1 MSKLNIIFEDN
12 NLLVIDKPA
21 GLVAHEGN
29 GQNSETL
36 VNMLRKYLPPA
47 SADLERFGL
56 LHRLDKD
63 TSGLLLVAKTAKY
76 FHYLKDLFRRRQITK
91 EYLALVH
98 GRLSPRRG
106 IVQVPLSRDAI
117 TRTKFSPDRQGRA
130 AETAYEVIDY
140 FKSFTYLKVTPKTG
154 RTHQIRVHL
163 ASLGYPIV
171 GDKTYGR
178 KSDILID
185 RQFLH
190 AHRIKFIDL
199 EGKQREFTAPLPNN
213 LKEFLNESR

>member
-1 MSKLNIIFEDN
+1 MNKLNIIFEDSS
-12 NLLVIDKPA
+12 LLVIDKPA
-21 GLVAHEGN
+21 GLVVHEGN
-29 GQNSETL
+29 GQAGEML
-36 VNMLRKYLPPA
+36 VDMLKKYLPPA
-47 SADLERFGL
+47 SAGLERFGL

-76 FHYLKDLFRRRQITK
+76 FHYLKDLFRRHQIAK

-98 GRLSPRRG
+98 GRLSPRQG
-106 IVQVPLSRDAI
+106 IIQIPLGRDAI
-117 TRTKFSPDRQGRA
+117 TRTKFGPDRQGRA

-140 FKSFTYLKVTPKTG
+140 FKGFTYLKVTPKTG

-171 GDKTYGR
+171 GDTTYGR
-178 KSDILID
+178 KDDTLTS

-190 AHRIKFIDL
+190 AHRIKFTDL
-199 EGKQREFTAPLPNN
+199 DGRRREFVAPLPNS
-213 LKEFLNESR
+213 LKEFLNEIK